1 MQDSPRP
8 EDLLAAVAGFLRDTA
23 LPQLQGQ
30 AAFHARV
37 AANALDI
44 VRRQLALAPAAEAAE
59 AEALRRLL
67 DAEGSLEQ
75 LNQLLCQRI
84 ASGALGLHTPGLAD
98 HLWRV
103 TLDKLAVDQP
113 GYETYRRMASHAAP
127 AEPKDTRA

>member
-1 MQDSPRP
+1 MQDRP
-8 EDLLAAVAGFLRDTA
+8 APDDLLAAVAGYLREQA

-37 AANALDI
+37 AANALEI

-59 AEALRRLL
+59 AERLRALLGTGGTVSELNRLL
-67 DAEGSLEQ
+67 CE
-75 LNQLLCQRI
+75 RI
-84 ASGALGLHTPGLAD
+84 ASGAMGFDTPGLVA

-113 GYETYRRMASHAAP
+113 GYESYRRVRASQNP
-127 AEPKDTRA
+127 PDPEES